1 MAGQSDNVEAL
12 GDVEYR
18 LGARQRL
25 DEAFDLLQLEHFA
38 GSIYL
43 AGRSVEGM
51 LRALIWK
58 TDSELRQGKKSLQT
72 GHDLRELLTVVRKLG
87 LLQSGGRDDEF
98 ERTVQLVARLWFNN
112 MRFASSR
119 FVERRLRRLGEVGG
133 KRTIKQASARFYE
146 ACATIIKRCEALWQ
160 R

>member
-1 MAGQSDNVEAL
+1 MAGQSDNVEAF

-58 TDSELRQGKKSLQT
+58 TDSDVRQGKKSLQT
-72 GHDLRELLTVVRKLG
+72 GHDLRELLTVVRRLG
-87 LLQSGGRDDEF
+87 LLRSGGRDDEF

-119 FVERRLRRLGEVGG
+119 F
-133 KRTIKQASARFYE
+133 
-146 ACATIIKRCEALWQ
+146 
-160 R
+160 